1 MSEKTNK
8 QNNKSLPNINITRK
22 FIFPYQDLLS
32 KLSYIYNYTKGSF
45 DALLHNS
52 GEYIDL
58 SNKNVERITSNT
70 KNVDNILT
78 NEFLERNNN
87 TIRKAKD
94 FKNSTDTLLGDKQI
108 PLSKISNYYGIEN
121 GKLKAGDLNIFNDET
136 VVIPNRVK
144 NVGRI
149 KKLLDSNEYDM
160 SYYDKYINDVDSVAK
175 LYNDSLGYKPTWSN
189 YLTAIVGGL
198 TPRAI
203 YMNNAG
209 FNELS
214 KLFNKVAMENPTKY
228 TDPNYKPK
236 RFITENNDTIA
247 APDINDT
254 PKILFANEQ
263 GNSAFFTNPYNNL
276 DKVNKFLNKNPSYPI
291 MVDNGRYAFY
301 QTTAPNVKS
310 YAGLANPDDM
320 FILGTTNK
328 KELGGKAGKKITK
341 ELPEITVY
349 PKDWQYNFNDTFG
362 NMSDIIKQEMNDKMY
377 KKLFD
382 EKGHFKNTFGKDYS
396 TTKALERFYNIYK
409 LADSPTIT
417 NKTTILDKIN
427 HKIRGDRAYYNPITN
442 KIYAKNLDDIISEF
456 SHVINP
462 DSNFI
467 SYITQLPNTI
477 KGEFNIIKQN
487 HNKDKFITN
496 KIYNHYNDPSHYEY
510 STHKIVE
517 PLLSDYIFNDIP
529 NKYIKEMG
537 GDNKQYKPNIIRG
550 GIAVPLGNNYYFMK
564 GRKHK
569 QGGIDVGKDLE
580 VEDGEVMKLTKDNI
594 KVFSAVPFLNGQSP
608 VEKLLGGE
616 DPNKVFAQ
624 QERFKKVNKINDD
637 GTKAQLGKGK
647 KITTTEIPE
656 SQQYAVTTPDGQRKV
671 FNSKQEASDYV
682 TANTP
687 KGYSLYDT
695 TNYGTNIDKGQT
707 AILNRNTER
716 EIEKATKQEELAK
729 ARLATRQQNQ
739 QIGKEMLSYMPVIG
753 DGMDLYQLGKDIYN
767 KQYGNAAITAAALT
781 MPAWADALVK
791 PIGKAVKI
799 GYNKFNNL
807 FRKNNKLNEDDYVKN
822 LNYIYSKYIR
832 NQDLNLISDETWDYL
847 YDKAIKENNLKEV
860 QKLRALHFKQ
870 KAVGN
875 KNNQLQYHGIAN
887 GYDPNFTI
895 FNPKENHAS
904 VFTSNDLN
912 TSTSYVDDFITSNE
926 QKNAIN
932 KSINDAEQILL
943 EEIENYHKRKNKGEF
958 VDPNHLAFL
967 ETHLKHLYKHPEVYK
982 NRVMNSADYSPER
995 VKRLYTYLENPV
1007 QFNNQGKRWNQIKLS
1022 YLPEDVVNKIPKDDI
1037 TRQLYQLK
1045 TQHVE
1050 DLSRSMGYDG
1060 VIIDDMVDF
1069 GMSSEY
1075 KIIDANKPAQIV
1087 ITNDPRKL
1095 KLADPITYDDNGKI
1109 IPLSKRDDFTNPDIR
1124 YSWLLPTI
1132 GATTGLSL
1140 LNNNDQNV
1148 KRFGG
1153 KVNKFRNGGDVTPE
1167 EEALWKANNTVK
1179 PASNYHAAKDMY
1191 ITKTRE
1197 DFTDFVQ
1204 RNFPNCPTGLSNCT
1218 LTASQF
1224 YGNPIGRAHTIVT
1237 NPKENNLYPVNEEH
1251 AIPGT
1256 MVIASDP
1263 LGNINPKYH
1272 TMILSGYADKDYPFE
1287 YNGIK
1292 YNIKKGEPL
1301 VHYSKRKNNK
1311 ESYKK
1316 NIPLRVYND
1325 QSEGKTYNR
1334 YYRPYDKNGLPNVL
1348 LPELIVTNK
1357 KVMGGNHKLNTNI
1370 TPIAKSTSK
1379 ETPIFGLA
1387 EQEAFKKSIVGSKS
1401 NPDYIRGTFDFR
1413 DNKELINKVD
1423 PNTIKV
1429 DSTNIRYKG
1438 APSNGN
1444 YFKNYNAG
1452 DYISLGA
1459 NVLGNI
1465 GSALINKHTL
1475 DNMEYASAPVPK
1487 IAIKQKTNFNINPQ
1501 LDLSRERLR
1510 EGVSDINTNTASS
1523 STVLNRNNKLR
1534 LANIMNTNQLYGIKE
1549 NMETQLINADRMNQ
1563 QNVFNSNID
1572 AFNTWNKEKNIFE
1585 TAKQEKYGENKVG
1598 AVQGISQAVHDFIN
1612 NNEKRRQFNN
1622 SLISIMAANPN
1633 VNPELYKVLGAD
1645 WITDEHIRNWKLA
1658 NNYKV

>member
-1 MSEKTNK
+1 MS
-8 QNNKSLPNINITRK
+8 
-22 FIFPYQDLLS
+22 
-32 KLSYIYNYTKGSF
+32 
-45 DALLHNS
+45 
-52 GEYIDL
+52 
-58 SNKNVERITSNT
+58 
-70 KNVDNILT
+70 
-78 NEFLERNNN
+78 
-87 TIRKAKD
+87 
-94 FKNSTDTLLGDKQI
+94 
-108 PLSKISNYYGIEN
+108 
-121 GKLKAGDLNIFNDET
+121 
-136 VVIPNRVK
+136 
-144 NVGRI
+144 
-149 KKLLDSNEYDM
+149 
-160 SYYDKYINDVDSVAK
+160 
-175 LYNDSLGYKPTWSN
+175 
-189 YLTAIVGGL
+189 
-198 TPRAI
+198 
-203 YMNNAG
+203 
-209 FNELS
+209 
-214 KLFNKVAMENPTKY
+214 
-228 TDPNYKPK
+228 
-236 RFITENNDTIA
+236 
-247 APDINDT
+247 
-254 PKILFANEQ
+254 
-263 GNSAFFTNPYNNL
+263 
-276 DKVNKFLNKNPSYPI
+276 
-291 MVDNGRYAFY
+291 
-301 QTTAPNVKS
+301 
-310 YAGLANPDDM
+310 
-320 FILGTTNK
+320 
-328 KELGGKAGKKITK
+328 
-341 ELPEITVY
+341 
-349 PKDWQYNFNDTFG
+349 
-362 NMSDIIKQEMNDKMY
+362 
-377 KKLFD
+377 
-382 EKGHFKNTFGKDYS
+382 
-396 TTKALERFYNIYK
+396 
-409 LADSPTIT
+409 
-417 NKTTILDKIN
+417 
-427 HKIRGDRAYYNPITN
+427 
-442 KIYAKNLDDIISEF
+442 
-456 SHVINP
+456 
-462 DSNFI
+462 
-467 SYITQLPNTI
+467 
-477 KGEFNIIKQN
+477 
-487 HNKDKFITN
+487 
-496 KIYNHYNDPSHYEY
+496 
-510 STHKIVE
+510 
-517 PLLSDYIFNDIP
+517 
-529 NKYIKEMG
+529 
-537 GDNKQYKPNIIRG
+537 KQYKPNIVRG
-550 GIAVPLGNNYYFMK
+550 GIAVPLGNNYFFMK

-647 KITTTEIPE
+647 KITTIEIPE

-687 KGYSLYDT
+687 KGYCLYYT

-729 ARLATRQQNQ
+729 ARLATIQQNKEAS
-739 QIGKEMLSYMPVIG
+739 KEMLSYMPVIG
-753 DGMDLYQLGKDIYN
+753 DGMDLYQLGKDAYN
-767 KQYGNAAITAAALT
+767 GNYLNAGIGLGLLALPNVIEKPIKYVGKSIKKLFTKQPNWDNIIKQIPKLESISFPKEKTYIPDQIDSEASKRLNDFWNNIFMGKYASNRDRVNKNKVFRESIPGEFTSIKSTDPEAIKGAAGHSALGNA
-781 MPAWADALVK
+781 
-791 PIGKAVKI
+791 
-799 GYNKFNNL
+799 
-807 FRKNNKLNEDDYVKN
+807 
-822 LNYIYSKYIR
+822 YIYSDINPINK
-832 NQDLNLISDETWDYL
+832 DEIVIHEGAHNFRDT
-847 YDKAIKENNLKEV
+847 DKASLRARILNEGKNESLLHNIETSNYTKDEINNLMNAYNFTDEYRFNVLKNDARSE
-860 QKLRALHFKQ
+860 LAE
-870 KAVGN
+870 KAATN
-875 KNNQLQYHGIAN
+875 TQLQYHLYNKYGVKSIDELNKVIDNLTDDDLLYDLMQTN
-887 GYDPNFTI
+887 GYGVNFVKDIAT
-895 FNPKENHAS
+895 
-904 VFTSNDLN
+904 L
-912 TSTSYVDDFITSNE
+912 
-926 QKNAIN
+926 
-932 KSINDAEQILL
+932 
-943 EEIENYHKRKNKGEF
+943 
-958 VDPNHLAFL
+958 
-967 ETHLKHLYKHPEVYK
+967 
-982 NRVMNSADYSPER
+982 SPQVKKER
-995 VKRLYTYLENPV
+995 VEA
-1007 QFNNQGKRWNQIKLS
+1007 I
-1022 YLPEDVVNKIPKDDI
+1022 
-1037 TRQLYQLK
+1037 RQALK
-1045 TQHVE
+1045 YV
-1050 DLSRSMGYDG
+1050 
-1060 VIIDDMVDF
+1060 
-1069 GMSSEY
+1069 
-1075 KIIDANKPAQIV
+1075 PA
-1087 ITNDPRKL
+1087 
-1095 KLADPITYDDNGKI
+1095 
-1109 IPLSKRDDFTNPDIR
+1109 
-1124 YSWLLPTI
+1124 TI
-1132 GATTGLSL
+1132 GVTTGLSL
-1140 LNNNDQNV
+1140 LSNNDQNV

-1153 KVNKFRNGGDVTPE
+1153 KINKFRNGGDVTPE

-1224 YGNPIGRAHTIVT
+1224 YGKPIGRAHTIVT

-1301 VHYSKRKNNK
+1301 VHYSKGKNNK

-1357 KVMGGNHKLNTNI
+1357 KVMGGNHKLNTNQMANIYQVDSNGKTTWGMNFSTGGKSKGRQKALYGMKQRKVNWSDPSPEDYRTMVATNPPIEMIYDPSVDETKYYGRNLPEVSVTRDIRVAPTNTSVDEMDVNRTI
-1370 TPIAKSTSK
+1370 TRKAKQPRKYYKSVVDPNIDPLNPTKDDYHYMTYGKRNDKNNVKPGPTFNNTVDARDVNREIPKTYVSTKSNSTKSTSPKLRRKYWDTLSTYEDRPDNQVKSNKTNVVTPNTIKSTTNNKSVNYSVTNKKQTTPKQTTPNTSATKTTPKSNVTNNTSNITTPNNVTRTAPIAKSTSQ
-1379 ETPIFGLA
+1379 EIPIFGLDA
-1387 EQEAFKKSIVGSKS
+1387 QNAFKKSIVGSKS

-1413 DNKELINKVD
+1413 DNKELVNKVD

-1487 IAIKQKTNFNINPQ
+1487 MAIKQKTNFNINPQ

-1523 STVLNRNNKLR
+1523 STAINRNNKLR
-1534 LANIMNTNQLYGIKE
+1534 LANIMNTNQLYGTKE

-1633 VNPELYKVLGAD
+1633 VNPEYLKTLGAD
-1645 WITDEHIRNWKLA
+1645 WITNEHIRNWKLA

>member
-1 MSEKTNK
+1 MS
-8 QNNKSLPNINITRK
+8 
-22 FIFPYQDLLS
+22 
-32 KLSYIYNYTKGSF
+32 
-45 DALLHNS
+45 
-52 GEYIDL
+52 
-58 SNKNVERITSNT
+58 
-70 KNVDNILT
+70 
-78 NEFLERNNN
+78 
-87 TIRKAKD
+87 
-94 FKNSTDTLLGDKQI
+94 
-108 PLSKISNYYGIEN
+108 
-121 GKLKAGDLNIFNDET
+121 
-136 VVIPNRVK
+136 
-144 NVGRI
+144 
-149 KKLLDSNEYDM
+149 
-160 SYYDKYINDVDSVAK
+160 
-175 LYNDSLGYKPTWSN
+175 
-189 YLTAIVGGL
+189 
-198 TPRAI
+198 
-203 YMNNAG
+203 
-209 FNELS
+209 
-214 KLFNKVAMENPTKY
+214 
-228 TDPNYKPK
+228 
-236 RFITENNDTIA
+236 
-247 APDINDT
+247 
-254 PKILFANEQ
+254 
-263 GNSAFFTNPYNNL
+263 
-276 DKVNKFLNKNPSYPI
+276 
-291 MVDNGRYAFY
+291 
-301 QTTAPNVKS
+301 
-310 YAGLANPDDM
+310 
-320 FILGTTNK
+320 
-328 KELGGKAGKKITK
+328 
-341 ELPEITVY
+341 
-349 PKDWQYNFNDTFG
+349 
-362 NMSDIIKQEMNDKMY
+362 
-377 KKLFD
+377 
-382 EKGHFKNTFGKDYS
+382 
-396 TTKALERFYNIYK
+396 
-409 LADSPTIT
+409 
-417 NKTTILDKIN
+417 
-427 HKIRGDRAYYNPITN
+427 
-442 KIYAKNLDDIISEF
+442 
-456 SHVINP
+456 
-462 DSNFI
+462 
-467 SYITQLPNTI
+467 
-477 KGEFNIIKQN
+477 
-487 HNKDKFITN
+487 
-496 KIYNHYNDPSHYEY
+496 
-510 STHKIVE
+510 
-517 PLLSDYIFNDIP
+517 
-529 NKYIKEMG
+529 
-537 GDNKQYKPNIIRG
+537 KQYKPNIVRG
-550 GIAVPLGNNYYFMK
+550 GVAVPLGNNYFFMK

-637 GTKAQLGKGK
+637 GTNAQLGKGK

-729 ARLATRQQNQ
+729 ARLTTIQQNKEAS
-739 QIGKEMLSYMPVIG
+739 KEMLSYMPVIG
-753 DGMDLYQLGKDIYN
+753 DGMDLYQLGKDAYN
-767 KQYGNAAITAAALT
+767 GNYLNAGIGLGLLAL
-781 MPAWADALVK
+781 PNVIEK
-791 PIGKAVKI
+791 PIKYIGKSIKKLFTKANKKSNVKFTDNFDI
-799 GYNKFNNL
+799 N
-807 FRKNNKLNEDDYVKN
+807 KNNKSYEELAEEYTDSWFDLGIKSSKDINAKNLQNITDDEWDKLYNEAIKNNDVEEAQRLRDLHFKSKTFNNKTIDNYGLPIHNYHGGQKGINIFFNSKDNLNYKNTKHQGYSHPETRIGIYFSPDKEIAKNYKRTYGKKGEIYDTYLKMDNPYIQKYSTTLLNRVKN
-822 LNYIYSKYIR
+822 LLFRDKYFDPAIIR
-832 NQDLNLISDETWDYL
+832 NYRLNKELKGFDGVSHGDFENIVWD
-847 YDKAIKENNLKEV
+847 
-860 QKLRALHFKQ
+860 
-870 KAVGN
+870 N
-875 KNNQLQYHGIAN
+875 KNI
-887 GYDPNFTI
+887 
-895 FNPKENHAS
+895 
-904 VFTSNDLN
+904 
-912 TSTSYVDDFITSNE
+912 
-926 QKNAIN
+926 
-932 KSINDAEQILL
+932 
-943 EEIENYHKRKNKGEF
+943 
-958 VDPNHLAFL
+958 
-967 ETHLKHLYKHPEVYK
+967 
-982 NRVMNSADYSPER
+982 
-995 VKRLYTYLENPV
+995 
-1007 QFNNQGKRWNQIKLS
+1007 
-1022 YLPEDVVNKIPKDDI
+1022 
-1037 TRQLYQLK
+1037 
-1045 TQHVE
+1045 
-1050 DLSRSMGYDG
+1050 
-1060 VIIDDMVDF
+1060 
-1069 GMSSEY
+1069 
-1075 KIIDANKPAQIV
+1075 
-1087 ITNDPRKL
+1087 

-1140 LNNNDQNV
+1140 LSNNDQNV

-1153 KVNKFRNGGDVTPE
+1153 KINKFRNGGDITPE

-1179 PASNYHAAKDMY
+1179 PASNYHAAKDMN

-1224 YGNPIGRAHTIVT
+1224 FGDPIGRAHTIVT
-1237 NPKENNLYPVNEEH
+1237 NPKENNLYSVNEEH

-1263 LGNINPKYH
+1263 LGTVNPKYH

-1301 VHYSKRKNNK
+1301 VHYSKGKNNK

-1357 KVMGGNHKLNTNI
+1357 KVMGGNHNDKNGKWLQKNGKIVTIADKDRFTDKHDIYPMSTKVIKDGNRKTIVNVPDTVTGPKILRPFVHIGRRMTNTANEMFKRNKKPMGGNHKLNTNQMANI
-1370 TPIAKSTSK
+1370 YRVDSNGKTTWGMNFSTGGKSKGKIKAELGLKTKNDGSYYGYPKKDNKGNTWYIPTDEDLKLMYPGLAEDVDYNTLSDYDKKRYDEREGVREGYRVLPTGGVFYSDNETIFVNDEIDVNREIPNSKLRRKYYKSVVDPNINPLNPTKDDYHYMIYGKRDDKDNVKPSPKSTTPKQTTPGISATVATPKSNVTTTTPKQTAPNNVTRTAPRAKSTSQ
-1379 ETPIFGLA
+1379 ETPIFGLDA
-1387 EQEAFKKSIVGSKS
+1387 QNAFKKSIVGSKA

-1413 DNKELINKVD
+1413 DNKELVNKID

-1429 DSTNIRYKG
+1429 DSTNIKYKG

-1487 IAIKQKTNFNINPQ
+1487 MAIKQKTNFNINPQ

-1523 STVLNRNNKLR
+1523 STALNRNNKLR
-1534 LANIMNTNQLYGIKE
+1534 LANIMNTNQLYGTKE

-1598 AVQGISQAVHDFIN
+1598 TVQGISQAVHDFIN

-1645 WITDEHIRNWKLA
+1645 WATDERIRNWKLA